1 MFENGRYIEKDDAEL
16 SLDDTDGKIMLHLRT
31 RNVGRPDIAENR
43 SITGSINS
51 SDLERDHIKYMIDI
65 IENWLASKTRSS
77 IAVEIGD
84 ISGVYGP
91 YDNRERFSRLEMA
104 VETRG
109 IWLIPNI
116 ENARGVCIPA
126 ATERTNGDDD
136 NIYNIVR
143 FKQVL
148 EECIYEYG
156 TKQKEEPSDTGFLS
170 LPDSSLDD
178 ELRQRC
184 IPRFNQGDY
193 PGAAK
198 EAGQLLEERVRQQ
211 GPDTSTSD
219 HGSSLMTE
227 MFSPK
232 NGPLSFGEIDSERE
246 GILHLYTGAI
256 KGIWNPLHHRT
267 PDPTQDRYLDS
278 FDRQQA
284 HDAICYVN
292 LLLRFLSDNKP

>member
-1 MFENGRYIEKDDAEL
+1 MHVLNMFERRIFEDDRYVEKDDAEL
-16 SLDDTDGKIMLHLRT
+16 SIDDADGKITFHLRT
-31 RNVGRPDIAENR
+31 RNVGRPDIVENR
-43 SITGSINS
+43 SVTGEIS
-51 SDLERDHIKYMIDI
+51 SDDLQRDHVKYMIDI
-65 IENWLASKTRSS
+65 IENWLASETRSS
-77 IAVEIGD
+77 IAVKIGD
-84 ISGVYGP
+84 IPGIYGP
-91 YDNRERFSRLEMA
+91 YGDRERFSGLEMA
-104 VETRG
+104 VEPRG

-116 ENARGVCIPA
+116 ANARGVHIPA
-126 ATERTNGDDD
+126 ATEQTNGDDD

-156 TKQKEEPSDTGFLS
+156 TKQEKEPSDTGFLS
-170 LPDSSLDD
+170 LPDSSLDN

-184 IPRFNQGDY
+184 IRRFNQGDY

-198 EAGQLLEERVRQQ
+198 EAGQLLEERVREQ
-211 GPDTSTSD
+211 GPDTSALD

-232 NGPLSFGEIDSERE
+232 DGPLSFGEIDSERE

-267 PDPTQDRYLDS
+267 PDPS
-278 FDRQQA
+278 
-284 HDAICYVN
+284 
-292 LLLRFLSDNKP
+292 